1 MNLPVILSGIVVL
14 FALVILLRA
23 AVIKAPG
30 GLLPREK
37 WPAYAEQS
45 EIDRLG
51 AAERLASLVRCRT
64 IAPYNE
70 NGAANSDVNGFEEFI
85 RLRSLLAEYYP
96 LAHQALELD
105 LVDEHTM
112 LYRWPGKRGEEPLVL
127 MSHYDVVPVVEKQW
141 SHPPFGGVIADG
153 AVWGRGALDN
163 KATLLAI
170 FEAVEGHLREGF
182 IPERDIYLS
191 FGHNEETMGSGTKSV
206 VSLLEERGVRP
217 GLVLDEGGAIM
228 SGMFPGVQRPI
239 AFVGMSE
246 KGYANFE
253 FSVGGSGGHASA
265 PGKVNPFGVL
275 ASIITAVDRKP
286 FKAHLPEEVGEMFK
300 ILGPHMPFTLR
311 IIFVNLWCFKPLL
324 PLLLPVIGREMNA
337 LCRTTA
343 VFTMAEGSSAPN
355 VIPDRASAVAN
366 VRMAKRD
373 SLEAVRDHFT
383 SLIKQAAAPAL
394 KGEDPYRVEVSM
406 LYGHEASPSSRRETT
421 AFKRLKK
428 AIEESYPEAVTSPF
442 IMLGGSD
449 ARHFCRISE
458 HVYRFLPFEMSKE
471 ELRTIHGVD
480 ERIGIDRLAAAI
492 FFYRTLITAS

>member
-1 MNLPVILSGIVVL
+1 MYLPLILSGIVVI
-14 FALVILLRA
+14 FILVILLRA
-23 AVIKAPG
+23 AVIKAPAG
-30 GLLPREK
+30 NLPREK
-37 WPAYAEQS
+37 WPAYAEHPG
-45 EIDRLG
+45 INRLG

-64 IAPYNE
+64 IGAQNESGAPDD
-70 NGAANSDVNGFEEFI
+70 DVKGYEEFI

-96 LAHQALELD
+96 LTHRILELD
-105 LVDEHTM
+105 LVNEHTM
-112 LYRWPGKRGEEPLVL
+112 LFHWPGKSDEEPLVL

-141 SHPPFGGVIADG
+141 SHPPFDGVIAED

-170 FEAVEGHLREGF
+170 FEAVEGLLQENF
-182 IPERDIYLS
+182 KPERDIYLA
-191 FGHNEETMGSGTKSV
+191 FGHDEETMGSGVKDI

-228 SGMFPGVQRPI
+228 SGMFPGVERPI

-246 KGYANFE
+246 KGYAEFE

-324 PLLLPVIGREMNA
+324 PLLLPAIGREMNA
-337 LCRTTA
+337 LCRTTS

-355 VIPDRASAVAN
+355 VIPDRASAVTN

-373 SLEAVRDHFT
+373 SLQDVRDHFDR
-383 SLIKQAAAPAL
+383 LAKKAAAPAM

-406 LYGHEASPSSRRETT
+406 IYGHEASPSSRRETT
-421 AFKRLKK
+421 AFKKLQK

-458 HVYRFLPFEMSKE
+458 HVYRFLPFEMSKD

-492 FFYRTLITAS
+492 FFYRTLVAAS